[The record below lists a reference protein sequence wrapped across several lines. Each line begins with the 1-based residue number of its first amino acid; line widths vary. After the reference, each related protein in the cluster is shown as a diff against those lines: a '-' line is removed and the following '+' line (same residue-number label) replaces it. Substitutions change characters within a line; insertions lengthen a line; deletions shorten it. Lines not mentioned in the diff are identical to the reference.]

1 MTAMVESNLRTW
13 GSSAQLLILSGKA
26 SSYQL
31 DVQVPLTNEDGD
43 VLFGSL
49 VGDQGVSSDDKI
61 MSRRIKL
68 VDRAEDKEVVGALGE

>member
-1 MTAMVESNLRTW
+1 MTAMVESNLQTW
-13 GSSAQLLILSGKA
+13 GSSAQLLILSGEA

-49 VGDQGVSSDDKI
+49 VGDQGVSGDDKI

-68 VDRAEDKEVVGALGE
+68 VDRAEDEEVVGALGE